1 MPDLVVFSRK
11 DCHLCEVL
19 IEELL
24 MLVRG
29 RATVTVHD
37 IDTRDDW
44 RDKYDVRVPVVEL
57 GGVMLCEYSLDRER
71 ILSAL
76 SDLAERE

>member
-11 DCHLCEVL
+11 GCHLCDVL

-24 MLVRG
+24 TLVRG
-29 RATVTVHD
+29 RATVTVQD

-44 RDKYDVRVPVVEL
+44 RESYDVRVPVVEL
-57 GGVMLCEYSLDRER
+57 DGVMLCEHSLDRER